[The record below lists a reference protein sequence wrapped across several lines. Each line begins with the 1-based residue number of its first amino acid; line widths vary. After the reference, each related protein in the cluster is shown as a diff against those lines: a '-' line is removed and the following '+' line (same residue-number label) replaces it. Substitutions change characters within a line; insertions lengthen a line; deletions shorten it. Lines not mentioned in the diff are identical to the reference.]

1 MREIKFRGKDIL
13 NKNWYYGSLA
23 KDNSQKAYYI
33 IDNEEEIGRDVV
45 EDSIGQYT
53 GLKDKNGVEIYEGD
67 IIRILGGEYEQG
79 FYEWDEKVCIKDFIY
94 DGFNLMMTVNQ
105 IGNEALEVIGNIY
118 DNPELLEK
126 YIREENYSGRDKS
139 K

>member
-118 DNPELLEK
+118 DNPEL
-126 YIREENYSGRDKS
+126 IENT
-139 K
+139 